1 MSSRDIQ
8 GAFKGKGG
16 EKEGARNAER
26 KAEEGRTGRL
36 YNILL
41 PSRVRL
47 WYNDHMNKSVRV
59 LKGIGIFLLSVSWC
73 ALQTLIGAVL
83 FLVLLPGGRAA
94 RYRGMIVLYH
104 RSALTFSLGVF
115 AFISNKAD
123 GAGEARGHLF
133 GHFVQ
138 SCIAGPFYLFFV
150 TLPQLLVRIPALRR
164 RRLERGK
171 TPDDVYFERSARSL
185 SAFFGE

>member
-1 MSSRDIQ
+1 MVYM
-8 GAFKGKGG
+8 KK
-16 EKEGARNAER
+16 
-26 KAEEGRTGRL
+26 TG
-36 YNILL
+36 
-41 PSRVRL
+41 
-47 WYNDHMNKSVRV
+47 RV
-59 LKGIGIFLLSVSWC
+59 LKEIGIFLLSVSWC
-73 ALQTLIGAVL
+73 ALQSLIGAVV
-83 FLVLLPGGRAA
+83 FLVLFYGGRAT
-94 RYRGMIVLYH
+94 RYRGMVVLYH
-104 RSALTFSLGVF
+104 RASLTFSLGVF
-115 AFISNKAD
+115 AFISNKGE

-185 SAFFGE
+185 SAAFGE